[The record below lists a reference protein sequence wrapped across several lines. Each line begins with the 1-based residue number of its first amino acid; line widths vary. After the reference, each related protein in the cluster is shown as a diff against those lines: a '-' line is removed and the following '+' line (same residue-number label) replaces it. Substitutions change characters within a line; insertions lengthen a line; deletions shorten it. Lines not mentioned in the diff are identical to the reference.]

1 MYFRNVSQTMSI
13 TINTVVGKLGV
24 KPGECIELNE
34 KIYPPLPSTLMK
46 ISEEEYFS
54 FREGT
59 KQHQKQVEKVQTENV
74 QPDGHVD
81 TKLDETHVDDSEN
94 PTMEQTIEEALKD
107 PGIMDFVKSLLN
119 KGVMEP
125 PKDGEK
131 VIEEITEHPKE
142 EIKPQKALKVK
153 EVKKADVELSIE
165 EQITELKETWV
176 QTKNARKKEK
186 LAKQIKELQK
196 QSEKLKSNKG
206 DE

>member
-54 FREGT
+54 FREGA
-59 KQHQKQVEKVQTENV
+59 KQPQKQVEKVQTENV

-165 EQITELKETWV
+165 EQITELKET
-176 QTKNARKKEK
+176 
-186 LAKQIKELQK
+186 
-196 QSEKLKSNKG
+196 
-206 DE
+206 